1 MHTLREI
8 NIRIEETAIIKRQ
21 ITTEI
26 KTIEMP
32 TLQNKTIIGIS
43 PQDETTKID
52 KMTTTIVEAKLHR
65 DMIEEMSTT
74 KEMTTTDT
82 TLMNTTI
89 VHRTTADMINRT
101 TITQGMTTT
110 GHRHHHHL
118 TKIMI

>member
-8 NIRIEETAIIKRQ
+8 NIKIKETAIIKEQ

-43 PQDETTKID
+43 PQDKTTRID
-52 KMTTTIVEAKLHR
+52 KMTTTIIEAKLHHN
-65 DMIEEMSTT
+65 MIEETITT

-82 TLMNTTI
+82 TLVNTTI
-89 VHRTTADMINRT
+89 VHETTEDMINR
-101 TITQGMTTT
+101 QQ
-110 GHRHHHHL
+110 L
-118 TKIMI
+118 PKK